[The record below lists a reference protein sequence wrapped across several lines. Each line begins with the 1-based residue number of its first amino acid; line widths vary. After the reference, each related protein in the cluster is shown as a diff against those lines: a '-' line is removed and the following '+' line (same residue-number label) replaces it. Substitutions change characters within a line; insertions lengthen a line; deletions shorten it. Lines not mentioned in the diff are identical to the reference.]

1 MVGSGVW
8 HEEGEEEDL
17 VLTEARLDLALER
30 GLHAEAISELTA
42 LTAAHPL
49 RERLREM
56 LMLALYR
63 SGRRSE
69 ALAVYADTQR
79 LLGEELGITP
89 SATLTE
95 LQLRMLRSDAGLAPG
110 TPVAPP
116 AGAAL
121 VPPAQLPA
129 SVADFTGREAL
140 VRELSERLTG
150 TPEHG
155 TPVVSIAG
163 TGGIGKTAT
172 AVHAAHAARQHFPD
186 GQLYVDLRGAGAAPT
201 DPEAVLGAFL
211 RALGTPDAA
220 IPDGLEE
227 RAALY
232 RSTLSGRRVLV
243 LLDNARDAAQIRPL
257 LPGAERCAA
266 LVTSRTRMADLEGAS
281 LVDLEVMRPEEAFA
295 LFAQIVDRERA
306 ELEREESMHVVAACG
321 FLPLAIRI
329 AASRLAARRTWT
341 VSVLA
346 RKLADERRR
355 LDELRAGDLA
365 VKATF
370 ELGYGQLEP
379 DQARAFRLLALPD
392 GPDIS
397 LAAAAALLDLSAV
410 RAERLLESLVDIS
423 LLESVA
429 PGRYRYH
436 DLVRLYARSCAERD
450 ERPAAGQDAALS
462 RLLDFYLATAAHGYA
477 IERPGDRTVDH
488 VARPAGTGLTFTT
501 SADAVEWLFNEA
513 DCLIALAQQCA
524 PKELRGRAADLL
536 TVALDVA
543 ESGAKSRPY
552 ECAALAVAEA
562 GRAAG
567 DSWAAGRAAAM
578 LGHIY
583 NFTGR
588 FEEAD
593 QELSRALELGR
604 AAGDPIVASRAPNQ
618 LGITAL
624 YRNRSK
630 DAERHFTQALAAFR
644 AIEDEPGEASVLS
657 NLSRTQLTLGHIES
671 ALELA
676 EAALAIYRR
685 LGSSL
690 RLANG
695 MYALGITLTR
705 AERLDEAVGQ
715 LTEALVI
722 FRECRQQRWEGMTHF
737 RLAETHL
744 TAGRAAHAAEHAEQ
758 ALALRGLGGEWRRGT
773 ILTVLGRA
781 LCALGETDRA
791 HACWR
796 EALAIHE
803 RLGSAEQEEVRRL
816 LSGVSRP
823 PLTDPRG
830 GDLRHS
836 GGPKQTPPNPT
847 ELISEDKTD
856 EPPAM

>member
-1 MVGSGVW
+1 MAQDDG
-8 HEEGEEEDL
+8 
-17 VLTEARLDLALER
+17 R
-30 GLHAEAISELTA
+30 G
-42 LTAAHPL
+42 
-49 RERLREM
+49 REM

-63 SGRRSE
+63 SGRQSE

-79 LLGEELGITP
+79 LLAEELGVAP
-89 SATLTE
+89 SAKLTE

-110 TPVAPP
+110 VPASRPP

-140 VRELSERLTG
+140 VRGLSERLAG

-155 TPVVSIAG
+155 TRTPPGSTSPTASSMSTSRAPDRHRPSPRRCWAPSCAPSAPRTRPSRTAWRSAPRSTAPPWTTAG
-163 TGGIGKTAT
+163 CWCCWTT
-172 AVHAAHAARQHFPD
+172 P
-186 GQLYVDLRGAGAAPT
+186 
-201 DPEAVLGAFL
+201 
-211 RALGTPDAA
+211 GTP
-220 IPDGLEE
+220 P
-227 RAALY
+227 
-232 RSTLSGRRVLV
+232 
-243 LLDNARDAAQIRPL
+243 
-257 LPGAERCAA
+257 
-266 LVTSRTRMADLEGAS
+266 S

-306 ELEREESMHVVAACG
+306 ELEPEESMHVAAACG

-379 DQARAFRLLALPD
+379 DQARAFRLLSLPD

-397 LAAAAALLDLSAV
+397 LAAAAALLDLLPM
-410 RAERLLESLVDIS
+410 RTERLLESLVDIS
-423 LLESVA
+423 LLESVD

-450 ERPAAGQDAALS
+450 ELPSAGRDAALS
-462 RLLDFYLATAAHGYA
+462 RLLDFYLATASRGYA

-488 VARPAGTGLTFTT
+488 VARPAETGLDFGT
-501 SADAVEWLFNEA
+501 SAEAVEWLFGEA
-513 DCLIALAQQCA
+513 DCLIALARQCVA
-524 PKELRGRAADLL
+524 EDLRGRAADLL

-552 ECAALAVAEA
+552 ESAARAVAEA
-562 GRAAG
+562 GRKAG
-567 DSWAAGRAAAM
+567 DFRAAGRAAAM

-593 QELSRALELGR
+593 RALGRALELGR

-624 YRNRSK
+624 YRGRSQ
-630 DAERHFTQALAAFR
+630 DAEEYFTQALAAFR
-644 AIEDEPGEASVLS
+644 AIGDEPGEASVLS
-657 NLSRTQLTLGHIES
+657 NLSRTQLNLGHTQS

-705 AERLDEAVGQ
+705 ARRLDEAVTQ
-715 LTEALVI
+715 LTEALAI

-744 TAGRAAHAAEHAEQ
+744 TAGRAAQAAEHAEE

-803 RLGSAEQEEVRRL
+803 RLRSAEQEEVRRL
-816 LSGVSRP
+816 LSGAAQP
-823 PLTDPRG
+823 AAADPSE
-830 GDLRHS
+830 GDLDHPA
-836 GGPKQTPPNPT
+836 GPHQPQPNGT
-847 ELISEDKTD
+847 ELISRHKPD
-856 EPPAM
+856 EPPAV